1 MISHE
6 TWTSRLLRETA
17 HLLNFVA
24 EAAWTND
31 SPPPVRWE
39 LHRIGTDA
47 HLAQRDIL
55 NALGREAL
63 AAGLVLGIDTP
74 DAIEEAAHTFA
85 AIPAELHKLRTAR
98 LQTRASSP
106 ARGAIA
112 LAQSD
117 ADRTVVRL
125 QGSRNSHGR
134 ILPSRV
140 ALGGQQRPTLARPN
154 PQAWGS
160 PPPTLSTGPG
170 LCSPTVCNRKKTGG
184 AQHMSGR
191 REK

>member
-31 SPPPVRWE
+31 SPPPARWE
-39 LHRIGTDA
+39 LHRIGTGA

-55 NALGREAL
+55 KALGREAL
-63 AAGLVLGIDTP
+63 AAGPVLGIDIP

-85 AIPAELHKLRTAR
+85 AIPEELHKLRTAR

-112 LAQSD
+112 LAQSES
-117 ADRTVVRL
+117 DRTVIRL

-134 ILPSRV
+134 ILLSRV
-140 ALGGQQRPTLARPN
+140 APRGQQRPTLARPN
-154 PQAWGS
+154 PQAWVTPADVIHRAG
-160 PPPTLSTGPG
+160 T
-170 LCSPTVCNRKKTGG
+170 CSPRVCNRKKTGG
-184 AQHMSGR
+184 AQHMSGG
-191 REK
+191 REQ